1 MSMKKTYLTTSPFQT
16 KNLGEKIAR
25 EILASPKKEKAEIV
39 GLIGE
44 LGSGKTTF
52 LKGFAKGLG
61 IKEKILSP
69 TFIIMRKFEIQNPK
83 SKFQYLY
90 HIDCY
95 RIRQPKEVL
104 ELGFKEIIS
113 APQNIVCV
121 EWAEKIKKILPKGTI
136 LLKFSFEGKNKR
148 RITRRVLS

>member
-39 GLIGE
+39 GLMGE

-69 TFIIMRKFEIQNPK
+69 TFIIMRKSKIQNPK

-113 APQNIVCV
+113 APQNIVCI
-121 EWAEKIKKILPKGTI
+121 EWADKIKKILPQNTI
-136 LLKFSFEGKNKR
+136 ILKFKFAGKNKR
-148 RITRRVLS
+148 EILITSS